1 MFKINDIVTDKA
13 GNVFQVIDPTFRNDK
28 FGKQIL
34 CRKYRSQRRSLF
46 MPWQI
51 KKHPFFQEKGWL
63 DAKNCQTILNTKKL
77 IMNQVSK
84 KPREENNLNRAFWKH
99 DRRINLA
106 KKEIQIFLNA
116 SERIK
121 DMGLDKV
128 SVEYLQES
136 LHSVLQELER

>member
-1 MFKINDIVTDKA
+1 
-13 GNVFQVIDPTFRNDK
+13 
-28 FGKQIL
+28 
-34 CRKYRSQRRSLF
+34 
-46 MPWQI
+46 
-51 KKHPFFQEKGWL
+51 
-63 DAKNCQTILNTKKL
+63 
-77 IMNQVSK
+77 MNQVSK

-128 SVEYLQES
+128 SVNICKS
-136 LHSVLQELER
+136 LCIPFVKNWKDKKHLTKQQKPSYFKP